1 MFLYKR
7 LLGTGNFLFKTSH
20 IQYQITI
27 ETRNA
32 FRWTTGQHMWHK
44 PYKKLLTLKLS
55 QVKLVGKDQ
64 LELECFCC
72 LFFYTTNR
80 KPLCQV
86 SGLLLGFYSPHLTP
100 CWQSIKQSQVSK
112 WNRCYEV
119 PKKNTSVAVIL
130 GLIWTTLSPASPFL
144 KSHLRRRVYFSVP
157 RVYSQ
162 PATERLYCS
171 LFKSNCP
178 QLFIT

>member
-1 MFLYKR
+1 MFLYKW

-64 LELECFCC
+64 LELECYCC
-72 LFFYTTNR
+72 LFFTRLTGNPCV
-80 KPLCQV
+80 KFQGCCWDFI
-86 SGLLLGFYSPHLTP
+86 LLTSPQR

-119 PKKNTSVAVIL
+119 PKKNTSVVVIL

-144 KSHLRRRVYFSVP
+144 KSHRD
-157 RVYSQ
+157 
-162 PATERLYCS
+162 S
-171 LFKSNCP
+171 LDICHVRINVVNTKCTYVVRFCISFTAIP
-178 QLFIT
+178 S